1 MEQNQQWEES
11 DKEIQKKVEKS
22 HEKSLLLKLEKKKIL
37 MQYLQVL
44 SEFLNEKEMKLLF
57 EILEM
62 ICLDEKK
69 KKHEIIQV
77 SKHELKKIEILR
89 M

>member
-37 MQYLQVL
+37 MQCLLNLIEFL
-44 SEFLNEKEMKLLF
+44 SEKEKKLLF
-57 EILEM
+57 ERLEM
-62 ICLDEKK
+62 IYLDEEMKPEK
-69 KKHEIIQV
+69 MN
-77 SKHELKKIEILR
+77 LKKREWKK
-89 M
+89 